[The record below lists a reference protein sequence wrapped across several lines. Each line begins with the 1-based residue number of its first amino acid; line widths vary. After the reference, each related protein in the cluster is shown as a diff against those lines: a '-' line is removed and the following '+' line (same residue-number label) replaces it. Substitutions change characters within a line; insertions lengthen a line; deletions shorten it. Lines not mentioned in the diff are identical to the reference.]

1 MAYSEPHLCA
11 AAGSCGSTKTHF
23 VNNCDTTVKTLSSCN
38 DYVCN
43 VCSDQNRVKRENAKK
58 DQKNFKDIFF
68 IICNVIILVE
78 TNPIIMEFFI
88 VLFWDVG

>member
-43 VCSDQNRVKRENAKK
+43 VCSDYGLFYCSILGYGISKLIH
-58 DQKNFKDIFF
+58 DQINEWM
-68 IICNVIILVE
+68 N
-78 TNPIIMEFFI
+78 
-88 VLFWDVG
+88 